1 MSYPLITRRLVIE
14 PLVEADVAEFL
25 AYRRDPEVARW
36 QSWTPD
42 YTAADAR
49 RLIAG
54 QPTTVLP
61 GPGSWLQLAIRARD
75 GSPLHGDVAIH
86 RLDGQPD
93 TFEIGVTLAPQSQGL
108 GLATEA
114 VATVL
119 DFLFAEGHAHRVV
132 AFCDSRNDRVHRLL
146 ERVGMRHESRLV
158 EGEFFK
164 DEWTTLDGYAIL
176 ATEHAPA
183 DVIDQ

>member
-119 DFLFAEGHAHRVV
+119 EHRVISWMCELAGFSKGSGGTLTGGGTEATFTALLGPLLV
-132 AFCDSRNDRVHRLL
+132 A
-146 ERVGMRHESRLV
+146 
-158 EGEFFK
+158 
-164 DEWTTLDGYAIL
+164 
-176 ATEHAPA
+176 
-183 DVIDQ
+183 VIV

>member
-132 AFCDSRNDRVHRLL
+132 AFCDSRNDKVHRLL